1 MTQNPSGKEHG
12 QKFIDYY
19 ERASS
24 SERTVARF
32 RRIRDGAL
40 TLARDAGQKRSVLRV
55 ADIGC
60 GAGTQSLIWAA
71 DGHEVSAIDVSEA
84 LVAIG
89 ARRAIEQ
96 GLQINFFAG
105 TAQALPFASEHF
117 DVILMPELLEHVA
130 DWESCLNEAV
140 RVLRP
145 GGILYA
151 STTNRLCPRQ
161 QEFTLPLYS
170 WYPQKLKRWCEAK
183 SLTTRPEWANHTR
196 FPAVNWFTYFQL
208 RDWLGLRGVETLD
221 RFDVMSR
228 QHRSPAAR
236 AVAGFACQA
245 APLRWLAHLATEG
258 TTVWGVKLSG
268 AGEMRELS
276 APGGR

>member
-1 MTQNPSGKEHG
+1 M
-12 QKFIDYY
+12 
-19 ERASS
+19 
-24 SERTVARF
+24 
-32 RRIRDGAL
+32 RIRDCAL
-40 TLARDAGQKRSVLRV
+40 MLVRERGQAQSVLRV

-71 DGHEVSAIDVSEA
+71 DGHEVSAVDVSEA

-89 ARRAIEQ
+89 ARRAVER
-96 GLQINFFAG
+96 GLQISFCAG
-105 TAQALPFASEHF
+105 TARSLPFASEQF
-117 DVILMPELLEHVA
+117 DVVLMPELLEHVA
-130 DWESCLNEAV
+130 DWESCLTEAV

-145 GGILYA
+145 EGVLYA

-170 WYPQKLKRWCEAK
+170 WYPQKLKRWCEEK

-228 QHRSPAAR
+228 QHRSPASKV
-236 AVAGFACQA
+236 VAGLACGVP
-245 APLRWLAHLATEG
+245 PLRWLAHVATEG
-258 TTVWGVKLSG
+258 TTVWGVKSSG
-268 AGEMRELS
+268 AARPWKRS
-276 APGGR
+276 APVGR